1 MWSES
6 RDAEA
11 SFWDTHSWP
20 REPGQE
26 RKEST
31 VNTSSS
37 VPPSSHKVV
46 SKGPALVRLGARVRV
61 RRRESPRAAGAS
73 R

>member
-1 MWSES
+1 MWSKS

-31 VNTSSS
+31 VNTCSIFSPS
-37 VPPSSHKVV
+37 QVSQGCVQGPSS
-46 SKGPALVRLGARVRV
+46 GQAWGEGQGEEA
-61 RRRESPRAAGAS
+61 
-73 R
+73 